1 MRRALCII
9 FAVYMATGGVL
20 HAGQQEK
27 NDPGAARQVV
37 AARVNGAEIT
47 MASVIIMMNRLGGLK
62 ARDATDAPAPE
73 DIEVIKKA
81 ALDRLIFEELAYQ
94 KAKKLGITANQ
105 EAINR
110 SMRVAKANA
119 GGDAEFQKFL
129 EREQITETDMRA
141 RVERGLMIEA
151 VFAREVYEKAFI
163 PADKVR
169 ESYDREKYRFVKPE
183 RALVVDVL
191 VFKKEGQDAATKAS
205 QLLNRIR
212 SDKDNDPWKLVLDG
226 TFIVRNYPV
235 NKKKDTELYETAI
248 SLKPGELSGIIEAG
262 DGFHI
267 IKVKEYTPERYYTFE
282 ESRGAIEKKFRIEAQ
297 QQRAREWEQDLKKD
311 SRIEI
316 LQSPDEAQHWV
327 H

>member
-1 MRRALCII
+1 
-9 FAVYMATGGVL
+9 MATGGVL
-20 HAGQQEK
+20 HAGQQERK
-27 NDPGAARQVV
+27 DPGAARQVI

-62 ARDATDAPAPE
+62 ARDATDVPAPE

-94 KAKKLGITANQ
+94 KAKNLGITANQ
-105 EAINR
+105 EAIDR
-110 SMRVAKANA
+110 SMRAAKDNV

-129 EREQITETDMRA
+129 EREHMTEHDMRA

-163 PADKVR
+163 PVDKVR
-169 ESYDREKYRFVKPE
+169 ESYDREKYRYVKPE
-183 RALVVDVL
+183 RALVVDVF
-191 VFKKEGQDAATKAS
+191 VFKKEGQDAAARAS
-205 QLLNRIR
+205 ELLNRIR

-248 SLKPGELSGIIEAG
+248 SLKPGELSGIIKAG

-282 ESRGAIEKKFRIEAQ
+282 ESRGAIEKKFRVEAQ
-297 QQRAREWEQDLKKD
+297 QHRAREWEQDLKKD

-316 LQSPDEAQHWV
+316 IQSPDQAQH
-327 H
+327 